1 MRAGCLILLLYCQ
14 YPYNLVINFK
24 RGNEDCS
31 ISSRFLGAVLFSLRE
46 PLLFTLLTLNQP
58 LPFLPKPGGGSFSLS
73 GFLVFKNYF
82 NIIIHYVKSS
92 FVKNLM
98 WFLFSTWDPDCYIS
112 CTSHP
117 WPCGLLGL
125 PWAGIFLC
133 LSIWFVL
140 ANGVWLDVICATS
153 DKSDT
158 FKRLYF

>member
-1 MRAGCLILLLYCQ
+1 MSSFPSIYHQSCHDLSEIPAKAGLSSHSRGLIFSTPWYTSS
-14 YPYNLVINFK
+14 NF
-24 RGNEDCS
+24 EVVE
-31 ISSRFLGAVLFSLRE
+31 IF
-46 PLLFTLLTLNQP
+46 QP
-58 LPFLPKPGGGSFSLS
+58 LPFFPKPGSGSCSLS

-153 DKSDT
+153 DKADT
-158 FKRLYF
+158 FKILHF

>member
-1 MRAGCLILLLYCQ
+1 MRIVVYLPDSWGTHIIWEVSCLLWESL
-14 YPYNLVINFK
+14 
-24 RGNEDCS
+24 
-31 ISSRFLGAVLFSLRE
+31 SSLK
-46 PLLFTLLTLNQP
+46 LLTPSNQP
-58 LPFLPKPGGGSFSLS
+58 LPFFPKPGGVGSCSLS

-92 FVKNLM
+92 FVKNLV
-98 WFLFSTWDPDCYIS
+98 WFLCSTWDPDCYIS

-153 DKSDT
+153 DKADT
-158 FKRLYF
+158 FKILHFKFWNRCRFICICKK